1 LRAGHRHALPA
12 GHELG
17 QYRVLEV
24 LGVGGFGI
32 TYLAE
37 HRALDRKVALKEYL
51 PNEFAVREAA
61 TVHPKSEADR
71 GDFDWGLRRFLDE
84 ARILARFEHRNV
96 VRVRDYFEANST
108 AYIAMEYEDGESL
121 DGLLAGK
128 RTLDESQL
136 KRVVLPILDGLRQVH
151 AAGVLHRTSSRRTS
165 SCAVW
170 TSRRCCWTSARRGR
184 RSGAGRRA

>member
-37 HRALDRKVALKEYL
+37 HRALGRKVALKEYL

-96 VRVRDYFEANST
+96 ARATTSRPT
-108 AYIAMEYEDGESL
+108 A
-121 DGLLAGK
+121 
-128 RTLDESQL
+128 
-136 KRVVLPILDGLRQVH
+136 
-151 AAGVLHRTSSRRTS
+151 RRTS
-165 SCAVW
+165 RWSTRTA
-170 TSRRCCWTSARRGR
+170 SRSTGCWRGSV
-184 RSGAGRRA
+184 RSTNAS